1 MTELVIVRGLPGCG
15 KTTFARAWVAEDRKN
30 RARVNRDDL
39 RQMVDDGEYV
49 KGVTEGRILTIRNN
63 AIQALLR
70 NGVSVISD
78 DTNLPNRVVRD
89 LAKVAKVSGATVQI
103 HDMTDVHLSLAA
115 ERDSLRHDKPPVGY
129 AVINDM
135 YERYIKG
142 RGFPLPV
149 TEPED
154 TVPACVP
161 YEQPVGNQPWA
172 IVVDVDGTI
181 ALKGDRSPYD
191 ESRVSEDQPNSTVV
205 DLVADEL
212 NIGYDVVFC
221 SGRSEKCRTETL
233 EWLRKTFD
241 YRFEPVLFMRK
252 SGDTRKDSIV
262 KYELFNENIR
272 NNYRVKYVL
281 DDRNQVVEMW
291 RALGLTCF
299 QVAPGDF

>member
-39 RQMVDDGEYV
+39 RRMVDDGEYV

-89 LAKVAKVSGATVQI
+89 LSNIAKRAGATVQI
-103 HDMTDVHLSLAA
+103 HDMTDVPLSLAA

-135 YERYIKG
+135 HERYIKG

-149 TEPED
+149 TRSEFD
-154 TVPACVP
+154 KAVIVP
-161 YEQPVGNQPWA
+161 YKQPVGNQPWA
-172 IVVDVDGTI
+172 IVADIDGTV

-191 ESRVSEDQPNSTVV
+191 ESRVSEDQPNQTVV
-205 DLVADEL
+205 DLISDEIM
-212 NIGYDVVFC
+212 IGYDVVFC
-221 SGRSEKCRTETL
+221 SGRSDKCRTETL
-233 EWLRKTFD
+233 EWLRKAFD
-241 YRFEPVLFMRK
+241 YRLEPVLFMRK
-252 SGDTRKDSIV
+252 AGDTRKDSIV
-262 KYELFNENIR
+262 KYELFNDNIR

-291 RALGLTCF
+291 RKLGLTCL